1 MTIILGIGFLVVTF
15 LAYAHE
21 LLLWYELVPLFF
33 LLLPPY
39 LYCRNKKIVNVYLLI
54 GTLYSGIR
62 FYSNYLLA
70 STHADLVMTPI
81 TMAQPI
87 VKQFTGMVVILV
99 LYVWYC
105 YMFYT
110 CYATVKGIIKDSET
124 YEMLANNKITRYIN
138 MFTVTSVI
146 MFGCIVSTI
155 WTYNLV
161 NYAKYLL
168 VFICTSV
175 LISVCFYALV
185 TDALRVKK
193 EEFVLAMKKEHPT
206 IFETEK
212 KEHSVEIVDLD
223 EEDDSSEEVGE
234 TDEIIK
240 GE

>member
-1 MTIILGIGFLVVTF
+1 MMTLIIGVVFLIVSF
-15 LAYAHE
+15 LAYAHK
-21 LLLWYELVPLFF
+21 LMLWYELIPLFF

-70 STHADLVMTPI
+70 STHPDLVMMPI

-110 CYATVKGIIKDSET
+110 CYATVRDIVKKSET
-124 YEMLANNKITRYIN
+124 YEMLSNNSKITRYIN

-161 NYAKYLL
+161 DYTKYLL
-168 VFICTSV
+168 IFICTSV
-175 LISVCFYALV
+175 LIAVCFYALV
-185 TDALRVKK
+185 TDVVRVRK
-193 EEFVLAMKKEHPT
+193 EEFVVAMKKEHPS
-206 IFETEK
+206 IFEEKDSTE
-212 KEHSVEIVDLD
+212 SVEIIDLD
-223 EEDDSSEEVGE
+223 KEDVEEDEVVEGE
-234 TDEIIK
+234 
-240 GE
+240 